1 MSAFLADYS
10 AYIGIAIVVVVFIGF
25 AFERYPPEVI
35 AVAGAVSFLILGYLD
50 ADELSAAFSNPAPIT
65 IAAMFVLSGALIRTG
80 ILEAAASWLVERSA
94 SQPFVTMA
102 ILTAGVMLASAFMNN
117 TPVVIVMIPILV
129 EIAKKLEVGSSRL
142 LIPLSYVTIL
152 GGTCSL
158 LGTSTNL
165 LVDGVARSQGLDAF
179 TIFEITPIGLFG
191 AVVGLVYLVV
201 FGPML
206 LPNRSGTEEALS
218 GDEDNDK
225 YLSEITVREEASAIG
240 RTIKDVSSLSRRGVK
255 VVAIR
260 RGGET
265 IRRDLPDQVIERGD
279 RLILFATAEELLTL
293 NDSDHYRVGRLS
305 RSRKNAG
312 TVVVEATAA
321 PHRRGI
327 GRRIDDLIGY
337 SGSGVAVIGVRRHR
351 HTPGPSLLETRLRP
365 ADRLL
370 LEGAPEAITR
380 IADTNDL
387 IEINTS
393 HARPFRR
400 EKAPLAIGALAA
412 VVVLSALGVGSI
424 QALAFVA
431 IAALLLLR
439 VIDADEAWRSIR
451 ADLLILIF
459 AMLSIG
465 EGLAKT
471 GGIDLIVASI
481 EPILRTMPAFAVLI
495 LIYALASV
503 LTEMVTNNAVAV
515 ILTPVAIALAASIGM
530 EPRALVAAVM
540 FGASASFATPIGY
553 QTNTLVYAAGNYRF
567 VDFLKIGGP
576 MNVVIGLASCLAI
589 SVYYG
594 L

>member
-1 MSAFLADYS
+1 MTAFLADYS
-10 AYIGIAIVVVVFIGF
+10 AYIGIAIVIIVFIGF
-25 AFERYPPEVI
+25 AIERYPPEVV
-35 AVAGAVSFLILGYLD
+35 AVAGAVTFLVLGYLD
-50 ADELSAAFSNPAPIT
+50 ANEISAAFSNPAPIT

-80 ILEAAASWLVERSA
+80 TLEVAASWLVSRA
-94 SQPFVTMA
+94 GKQPVVTMA
-102 ILTAGVMLASAFMNN
+102 ILTAGVMAASAFMNN
-117 TPVVIVMIPILV
+117 TPVVIVMIPILI
-129 EIAKKLEVGSSRL
+129 EIARKLQIGSTRL

-158 LGTSTNL
+158 IGTSTNL
-165 LVDGVARSQGLDAF
+165 LVDGVARSEGLDPF
-179 TIFEITPIGLFG
+179 TIFEITPIGLF
-191 AVVGLVYLVV
+191 AAAVGLVYLVIA
-201 FGPML
+201 GPLL
-206 LPNRSGTEEALS
+206 LPDRTAAEEALAS
-218 GDEDNDK
+218 DEDNDK

-240 RTIKDVSSLSRRGVK
+240 RTVKDVSSLSRRGVK

-265 IRRDLPDQVIERGD
+265 IRRDLQDQVIERGD
-279 RLILFATAEELLTL
+279 RIVLFATAEELLTL

-305 RSRKNAG
+305 RSRKSAE
-312 TVVVEATAA
+312 TVIVEATAA

-370 LEGAPEAITR
+370 LEGAPEAISR

-400 EKAPLAIGALAA
+400 EKAPLAIGALIA
-412 VVVLSALGVGSI
+412 VIALSAFGLASI
-424 QALAFVA
+424 QGLAFIA

-465 EGLAKT
+465 EGLSKT
-471 GGIDLIVASI
+471 GGIELIVTTI
-481 EPILRTMPAFAVLI
+481 EPLLQAVPAFAVLI
-495 LIYALASV
+495 LIYALSST

-515 ILTPVAIALAASIGM
+515 ILTPVAIALAASLGI

-567 VDFLKIGGP
+567 MDFLKIGGP
-576 MNVVIGLASCLAI
+576 MNVIIGLASCLAI

-594 L
+594 F